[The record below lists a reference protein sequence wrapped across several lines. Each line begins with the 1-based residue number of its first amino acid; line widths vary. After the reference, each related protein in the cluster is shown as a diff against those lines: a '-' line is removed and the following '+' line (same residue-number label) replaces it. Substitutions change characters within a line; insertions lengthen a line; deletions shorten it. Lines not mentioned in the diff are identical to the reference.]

1 MQVMLLE
8 DDPAQAQML
17 TNWLEGAGHQVDHF
31 DRGSK
36 LLGALERG
44 RFDLLILDWEL
55 PDITGVDVLEEARRC
70 IRWHV
75 PVLFVTQRDAE
86 TDIVRALEAG
96 ADDYMVKS
104 ISRAEF
110 LARVNALGRRHGS
123 AELELKEGPYR
134 FLPESQSAF
143 LNDEPVE
150 LTARDF
156 QLAHYLFR
164 NLGRLLSREQLLKD
178 VWNVQGISTRTV
190 DVHVSRIRKRL
201 KISPE
206 TGYLIKTIYQHG
218 YRLEKL

>member
-8 DDPAQAQML
+8 DDPAQAQMV
-17 TNWLEGAGHQVDHF
+17 TNWLQGAGHAVAHF
-31 DRGSK
+31 DRGAK
-36 LLGALERG
+36 LLEALPRS
-44 RFDLLILDWEL
+44 RFDLMILDWEL
-55 PDITGVDVLEEARRC
+55 PDVTGVDVLEQVRQQV
-70 IRWHV
+70 RWHV

-86 TDIVRALEAG
+86 SDIVRALEAG

-110 LARVNALGRRHGS
+110 LARVGALGRRLG
-123 AELELKEGPYR
+123 AEELEFQEGPYR
-134 FLPESQSAF
+134 FFPDSQQITV
-143 LNDEPVE
+143 DGEPVE

-156 QLAHYLFR
+156 QLAQYLFR

-201 KISPE
+201 RINPE
-206 TGYLIKTIYQHG
+206 SGYLIKTIYQHG